1 MNKIYFTL
9 AAVLVAM
16 LSLTALGIHLH
27 QDRLLWAAVGLGAL
41 AVVLMT
47 WLYRRI
53 VHPMRIVGNGMQLL
67 REQDFSSRLR
77 NVGEPE
83 VDNIVAVFN
92 HMMKELK
99 EERLRLLER
108 NNLLDLLVEVSPMGV
123 VMLDF
128 DGRITSLNPAA
139 MQYLEYHTDYIG
151 KTFAEL
157 SNDLAARI
165 ATMADN
171 TTQTVNMN
179 NANIYRCTR
188 SSFPDRGF
196 HHPFVLIEHLTQ
208 EVMDAERDAY
218 GKVIRMISHEV
229 NNTMASVGSIIET
242 VSEELRERPDTQE
255 LAVALQ
261 ACTDRSRD
269 MSAFITRFANV
280 VKLPL
285 PCLQAT
291 PLNALITANLQF
303 LESLCHAHDI
313 ALRPTLCT
321 PSPTVDVDIAL
332 MTQVLV
338 NIVKNSI
345 ESINERGAGN
355 GEIAIETTA
364 MPPTITITDNGAGL
378 SAETEKKLFTP
389 FFSTKPNGNGIGLL
403 LVREILTR
411 HRFTFSLKTGSDG
424 LTRFWILVSPY
435 GQNIE

>member
-16 LSLTALGIHLH
+16 LSLTALGVHLH

-41 AVVLMT
+41 AVVLMS

-53 VHPMRIVGNGMQLL
+53 VRPMRIVGNGMQLL

-92 HMMKELK
+92 HMMTELK

-139 MQYLEYHTDYIG
+139 MQCLDCPTAYAG

-157 SNDLAARI
+157 PGDLAARI
-165 ATMADN
+165 ATLADD
-171 TTQTVNMN
+171 TTQTFNMT

-188 SSFPDRGF
+188 SSFLDRGF

-208 EVMDAERDAY
+208 EVMNAERDAY

-229 NNTMASVGSIIET
+229 NNTMASVGSIMET
-242 VSEELRERPDTQE
+242 VSEELRERADTQE
-255 LAVALQ
+255 LATALQ
-261 ACTDRSRD
+261 ACTDRSRE
-269 MSAFITRFANV
+269 MSAFITRFADV
-280 VKLPL
+280 VRLPD
-285 PCLQAT
+285 PCLQET
-291 PLNALITANLQF
+291 PLNTLITANQQF
-303 LESLCHAHDI
+303 LESLCHTHGI
-313 ALRPTLCT
+313 TLRTDLCS
-321 PSPTVDVDIAL
+321 PSPTVSADAAL

-345 ESINERGAGN
+345 ESINDQGIH
-355 GEIAIETTA
+355 GEITITTTA
-364 MPPTITITDNGAGL
+364 SPATITITDNGAGL
-378 SAETEKKLFTP
+378 SPETERKLFTP

-403 LVREILTR
+403 LVREILIR
-411 HRFTFSLKTGSDG
+411 HHFPFSLKTESDG
-424 LTRFWILVSPY
+424 LTKFHIRL
-435 GQNIE
+435 E